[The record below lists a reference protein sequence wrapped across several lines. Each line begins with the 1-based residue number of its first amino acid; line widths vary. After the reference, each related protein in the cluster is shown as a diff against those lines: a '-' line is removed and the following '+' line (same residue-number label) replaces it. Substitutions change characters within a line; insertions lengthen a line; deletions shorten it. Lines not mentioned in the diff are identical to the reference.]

1 MRPEQKLWSY
11 MTPAFIILFWPLGED
26 LCGSRV
32 RRDQEQ
38 RRHYGG
44 REKNSLSETA
54 RKWTAKTADFW
65 RMLQIISLF
74 SCQYRAE

>member
-1 MRPEQKLWSY
+1 

-26 LCGSRV
+26 LRGSRV
-32 RRDQEQ
+32 RSDQEQ

-54 RKWTAKTADFW
+54 RKLTVRTVDFW
-65 RMLQIISLF
+65 RMLQISSLF
-74 SCQYRAE
+74 SCQYRAEELRLIH